1 MKVGDLVQVNIPRA
15 QRAPHHGKIG
25 IVMGRVVR
33 HEPGKHPLVRVLLN
47 NNTHLFDYCSLDVVN
62 ESR

>member
-1 MKVGDLVQVNIPRA
+1 MKVGDLVRVNNRCNA
-15 QRAPHHGKIG
+15 GGLWYKTG
-25 IVMGRVVR
+25 IVLCRVPR

-47 NNTHLFDYCSLDVVN
+47 KRDHLFDYCSLDVIS